1 MKPTKEDLK
10 RYADN
15 FRREQEGIALYRAL
29 ADAEKNPARAEIF
42 ERLAKADKRSLASY
56 IEIALQKHI
65 DGEAKPTKGRRE

>member
-1 MKPTKEDLK
+1 MRTIAHMTKTAALSIRVEPELK
-10 RYADN
+10 A
-15 FRREQEGIALYRAL
+15 AL
-29 ADAEKNPARAEIF
+29 